1 MIAFSIPV
9 SFFGPLTD
17 DTLGV
22 NVAVRNRTV
31 TDPRRRQIDQ
41 AGNPGVNVVFV
52 PLDLDD
58 VQNRSS
64 TVRNTTGRIPAA
76 ILETLEALGTDQAG
90 IDALTELVVTNGDF
104 LRVDTTVANTGPGGG
119 DNDGA
124 GFPNGRRPGDDVIDT
139 TLAIVTNGTP
149 RPATTWT
156 TTRGTSAGTSSH
168 SWPRRSSRSLRPTR
182 PAPPNPRWMI

>member
-1 MIAFSIPV
+1 
-9 SFFGPLTD
+9 
-17 DTLGV
+17 V
-22 NVAVRNRTV
+22 NFAVRNRTV

-64 TVRNTTGRIPAA
+64 TVRNSTGRIPAA
-76 ILETLEALGTDQAG
+76 ILATLDALGTDQAG

-104 LRVDTTVANTGPGGG
+104 LRVDTTIENTGPGGG

-139 TLAIVTNGTP
+139 TLTIVTNG
-149 RPATTWT
+149 AV
-156 TTRGTSAGTSSH
+156 SSDNVDDDTGDF
-168 SWPRRSSRSLRPTR
+168 RRDEFPFL
-182 PAPPNPRWMI
+182 APPIQPFPPTNPPGTPASSVDDLTEN